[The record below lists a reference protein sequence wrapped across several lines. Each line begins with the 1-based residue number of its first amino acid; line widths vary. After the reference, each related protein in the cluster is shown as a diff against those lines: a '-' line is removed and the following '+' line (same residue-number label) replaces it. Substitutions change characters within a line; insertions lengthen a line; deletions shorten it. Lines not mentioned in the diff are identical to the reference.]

1 VARGGGFDETPE
13 CCPVTDPAANY
24 STLPPSASENE
35 APLDLSARLEALLF
49 VSSGPVAPARL
60 AEVLGRPTAEIE
72 EGLLRLEASLAR
84 RGLRVQR
91 HGGGVQLTTSPLA
104 AADVERFL
112 NLESSVHLT
121 RAALETLAIIAY
133 RQPVTRPLVD
143 SIRGVNS
150 ETSLHTLLR
159 YGLVEE
165 TGRGEGPGRPI
176 LYATTQDFLQN
187 FGLSS
192 LAELAPIDEPEAARA
207 GDGIPAGAHD

>member
-1 VARGGGFDETPE
+1 ME
-13 CCPVTDPAANY
+13 
-24 STLPPSASENE
+24 
-35 APLDLSARLEALLF
+35 LSARLEALLF

-60 AEVLGRPTAEIE
+60 AEVLGRSTADIE
-72 EGLLRLEASLAR
+72 EGLRRLEASLAQ

-121 RAALETLAIIAY
+121 RPALETLAIIAY

-192 LAELAPIDEPEAARA
+192 LAELAPIDEPEAAPA
-207 GDGIPAGAHD
+207 GDGFPAGSND